1 MKHIR
6 FDASVT
12 NHPPVG
18 EAAKAIAVGI
28 AQGSVTGLDQVLPS
42 QFAFESQLLTSGRS
56 NHPQPSQFKSRSP
69 AGLWAN
75 REVAVGQI
83 QECSRTKST
92 SCETQKAGARRS
104 FPLTRSL

>member
-56 NHPQPSQFKSRSP
+56 NHPQPSQFKRVLRLGCGQTGKWRWAKSRSVPELNRHP
-69 AGLWAN
+69 ARHRKLVLGGL
-75 REVAVGQI
+75 
-83 QECSRTKST
+83 
-92 SCETQKAGARRS
+92 
-104 FPLTRSL
+104 FH